1 MAIKVIIEP
10 DIARP
15 PDVVYAALADVD
27 RWPEW
32 LIATGIVRVARSST
46 TGLTAGSHLT
56 IDQRAAGRSSVVE
69 ANVTVIDPPLRFAIA
84 GRDADGIATELD
96 ASLSGTDDGGTRL
109 RWSARIDVPLR
120 YRVFESM
127 VAPQVQRAAALD
139 VEAFKRRLETA
150 PAG

>member
-1 MAIKVIIEP
+1 MSIKVTIET

-15 PDVVYAALADVD
+15 PAVVFAALADVD
-27 RWPEW
+27 TWPAW
-32 LIATGIVRVARSST
+32 LIATGIVRVTRASADP
-46 TGLTAGSHLT
+46 LAAGAAVT
-56 IDQRAAGRSSVVE
+56 IDQRAAGRSSTV
-69 ANVTVIDPPLRFAIA
+69 AATVTAMDSPARFAIA

-96 ASLSGTDDGGTRL
+96 AELLAIEDGATRL

-139 VEAFKRRLETA
+139 VEAFKHRLESA